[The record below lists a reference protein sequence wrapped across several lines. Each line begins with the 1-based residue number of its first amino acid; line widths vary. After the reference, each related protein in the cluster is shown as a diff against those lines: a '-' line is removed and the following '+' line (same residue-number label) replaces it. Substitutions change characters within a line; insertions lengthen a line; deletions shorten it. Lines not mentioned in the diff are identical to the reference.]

1 MVKTLLANIR
11 IFCRNTC
18 ASCLENVK
26 GIGLLMVSGDRL
38 TVSDAEVLIRQVV
51 LRIYC
56 KVFPGDIERHIVF
69 GK

>member
-1 MVKTLLANIR
+1 MV
-11 IFCRNTC
+11 C
-18 ASCLENVK
+18 
-26 GIGLLMVSGDRL
+26 GGRL

-56 KVFPGDIERHIVF
+56 KVFPGDIERHIVS